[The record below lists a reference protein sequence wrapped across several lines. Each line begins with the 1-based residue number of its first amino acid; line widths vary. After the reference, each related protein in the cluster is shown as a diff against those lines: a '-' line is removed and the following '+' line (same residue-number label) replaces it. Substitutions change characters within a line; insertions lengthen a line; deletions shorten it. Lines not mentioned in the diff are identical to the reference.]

1 MRHSYEGKIKQDN
14 FLRKAHMLIN
24 QFLENL
30 TDVFIN
36 DACFDYYTI
45 PKAFSCLTQNILLL
59 KTSSVTNAS
68 ENKLPH

>member
-1 MRHSYEGKIKQDN
+1 
-14 FLRKAHMLIN
+14 MLIN